1 MDPNLNNNTVTS
13 KTQISHTSSSNFVN
27 PNSEARPLYRSTS
40 DPVPEYNSPRELKR
54 AIVWAWKWE
63 IIAVLV
69 SIAALFTTV
78 GLLARFN
85 GQEQPTWPKA
95 VNLGA
100 IISVCSLIIRTT
112 LMVVVAESISQARWR
127 WFNDKQRP
135 LRDLDRFDA
144 ASRGLWGSFRLLFL
158 SWKPNLA
165 LLGAVITIAA
175 LAIDPFSQQAL
186 KTYVCYTS
194 TETGAFVPVAQYVDG
209 TDILPTIMDQVVY
222 LSSPMKGVIA
232 NGFSM
237 NVESSVTNLTCPTGN
252 CTFPDVDDNGITY
265 SSMGFCSRC
274 LDITHT
280 VTRSEMVGGH
290 WNYSLPNAAIQD
302 VGTVASASWLTL
314 STEPLV
320 TSMVYNGTYQDTVNS
335 SILTFTRS
343 SCTWQDYTPEYH
355 RRASSE
361 SKQTATGWDCKHKNE
376 ENLYLP
382 NDIDILAANCT
393 LYPCL
398 RDYSAIVRNG
408 ILEEEVV
415 STTPAHKSG
424 EDFVVTRNPCNT
436 ASPQV
441 APRSDEG
448 CQYGMNSSVFIGIHF
463 FLENTLK
470 GTCKWDQAIYTDDSM
485 HAECDMSAWWLD
497 WLYQNGNTSLAGLE
511 GSYDNLA
518 TAISNRMRTVGKA
531 FNRVD
536 PGVVPGTA
544 HYSTVCTRFDWYWLI
559 LPAALIIMSI
569 CLLTAMVM
577 ESCHDRV
584 KNPVWK
590 SSLLPLLFYGVRPND
605 GEESQPNAA
614 ASTTEHNNNN
624 RAMDLKEMRDRA
636 NHIMV
641 TFKNDEKRGSGF
653 VIGQSSAERALP
665 KYSHRRNVSSVSST
679 APTIPESDFGD
690 GSELWEDPKL
700 QDWRRDGML

>member
-1 MDPNLNNNTVTS
+1 MDISLNNDTMKS
-13 KTQISHTSSSNFVN
+13 KHEVPHTSNRRSVDT
-27 PNSEARPLYRSTS
+27 NSEARPLYHRTS
-40 DPVPEYNSPRELKR
+40 DPGPKYNGPKERKR
-54 AIVWAWKWE
+54 TIIWAWKWE
-63 IIAVLV
+63 IIAVIV

-85 GQEQPTWPKA
+85 GQEQPTWPTV

-100 IISVCSLIIRTT
+100 LISVCSLIIRTT

-186 KTYVCYTS
+186 KTYICDS
-194 TETGAFVPVAQYVDG
+194 SSETGASVPVAQYVDG
-209 TDILPTIMDQVVY
+209 TDILPTTMDSVVW
-222 LSSPMKGVIA
+222 LSTPMKGVVA
-232 NGFSM
+232 NGFSS
-237 NVESSVTNLTCPTGN
+237 NVESSAVNPTCPTGN
-252 CTFPDVDDNGITY
+252 CTFPATNGITH
-265 SSMGFCSRC
+265 SSMGLCSRC

-280 VTRSEMVGGH
+280 VTKSEMVANH

-302 VGTVASASWLTL
+302 VGTVALASWLTV
-314 STEPLV
+314 STEPLLPNMI
-320 TSMVYNGTYQDTVNS
+320 SNGTYQGAINS

-343 SCTWQDYTPEYH
+343 SCSWQNSTTARDEKT
-355 RRASSE
+355 SSE
-361 SKQTATGWDCKHKNE
+361 SKQTTSGWNCQHKNVE
-376 ENLYLP
+376 DLYLSSA
-382 NDIDILAANCT
+382 IDILAANCT

-398 RDYSAIVRNG
+398 RDYNATVRNG
-408 ILEEEVV
+408 ILEEHLI
-415 STTPAHKSG
+415 STTPAHKLG
-424 EDFVVTRNPCNT
+424 ADYVVTQNPCNI
-436 ASPQV
+436 ASPQL
-441 APRSDEG
+441 APQSEKG
-448 CQYGMNSSVFIGIHF
+448 CQYGMNSSVFIGIHG

-470 GTCKWDQAIYTDDSM
+470 GSCKWDQSMYADDSM

-511 GSYDNLA
+511 NSYGNLA
-518 TAISNRMRTVGKA
+518 TAISNRMRTIGKA

-536 PGVVPGTA
+536 QGVVSGTA

-559 LPAALIIMSI
+559 LPATLIIMSI

-577 ESCHDRV
+577 ESCHDRE
-584 KNPVWK
+584 KSPVWK
-590 SSLLPLLFYGVRPND
+590 SSLLPLLFYGVKPD
-605 GEESQPNAA
+605 GEEENQPDSAVSA
-614 ASTTEHNNNN
+614 TEHTS

-653 VIGQSSAERALP
+653 VIGQNSGKTAVP
-665 KYSHRRNVSSVSST
+665 KHSHRRNVSSVSSS
-679 APTIPESDFGD
+679 APTIPESDFGG
-690 GSELWEDPKL
+690 GSELWEYPML
-700 QDWRRDGML
+700 GERHRDDSF